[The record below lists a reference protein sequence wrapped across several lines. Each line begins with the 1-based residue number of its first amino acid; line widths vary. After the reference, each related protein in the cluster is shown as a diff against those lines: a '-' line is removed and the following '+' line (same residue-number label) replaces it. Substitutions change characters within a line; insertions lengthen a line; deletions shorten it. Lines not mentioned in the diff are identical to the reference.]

1 MLYAFVPSPIRTAYI
16 TLFLSTSEPNN
27 PFVPYTKLKRFEYAA
42 ED

>member
-1 MLYAFVPSPIRTAYI
+1 MLYTFRPGSVCIYNAVSF
-16 TLFLSTSEPNN
+16 STGDLNN